1 MDVKI
6 TRKTNLIETLQKK
19 IKDIQ
24 KASVSSGYYPE
35 SGIHEDS
42 GMHYAALMSLHEFGS
57 RIEAIPA
64 RPVREI
70 TINTAVRDGKYWCDD
85 VRNYLEGK
93 KTLNSSL
100 NSIGSELTDT
110 AQGIFG
116 SSPPLTENAEST
128 VEIKGKNTP
137 LVDTGDLRNEWTW
150 KVSLTSSDS

>member
-6 TRKTNLIETLQKK
+6 TRKTDLIETLQKK

-42 GMHYAALMSLHEFGS
+42 GMHYAALMSLHEYGS
-57 RIEAIPA
+57 MIEGIPA

-70 TINTAVRDGKYWCDD
+70 TINSAIKNGMYWSYD
-85 VRNYLEGK
+85 VSNYLNGK
-93 KTLNSSL
+93 KSLNSSL
-100 NSIGSELTDT
+100 NSIGSEFTDT

-116 SSPPLTENAEST
+116 SSPPLTENAKST

-137 LVDTGDLRNEWTW
+137 LVDTGDLRNKWTW